1 MNTTQG
7 RYQLRHVADLVA
19 ALRLVRAQLARE
31 HRPRA
36 ELLRHQQQRLEV
48 VVRYAATH
56 SPFYR
61 RQLAETGP
69 LGDGPVQL
77 ARLPVLDKPLLMEH
91 FDELV
96 CDPRLRRDELLGWVG
111 RITRDQLY
119 LDRYRVMLT
128 SGSSGRPGLYV
139 YDAAGWR
146 SIFAGMVRSAT
157 WAGVRPTW
165 PRQRLAFV
173 GATGPS
179 HIGRKGA
186 TMASGLHRVL
196 ILPVTLPLPRL
207 VEALNQFQPTYLQ
220 AYPSAA
226 MWLADE
232 QHAGRLRV
240 SPRILVTVAELR
252 TPEMTQRLEEAFGVR
267 PFDLYGSSEGLFGS
281 ECEHHQGIHLFEDT
295 TIVENVD
302 ADEQPV
308 PPGQPGARL
317 LVTNLYN
324 LVQPLLRLEVTDL
337 VTIDPNPCP
346 CGRILARM
354 NTIYG
359 RSDDVLCLSARDG
372 GQVAVHP
379 LHFALLTR
387 EPQVG
392 EFQVIQDGPLLRVL
406 VVPRHPSS
414 PAAAGSDDNGLETR
428 LSQAIANQLL
438 GLGVQDPQVTVERR
452 RELARTAGG
461 KLKLV
466 IADPAQRRP
475 GEDAR
480 ANLRSLAGQRFDK

>member
-1 MNTTQG
+1 MNTTQI
-7 RYQLRHVADLVA
+7 RYQRRRLADVTA
-19 ALRLVRAQLARE
+19 ALRLTRAQMSRE
-31 HRPRA
+31 HGPRA
-36 ELLRHQQQRLEV
+36 ELVRHQQKRLEV
-48 VVRYAATH
+48 VVRHAATH

-61 RQLAETGP
+61 RQLAETGA

-77 ARLPVLDKPLLMEH
+77 SRLPVLDKPLLMEH

-96 CDPRLRRDELLGWVG
+96 CDPRLRRDELLDWVG
-111 RITRDQLY
+111 QMTRDQLY
-119 LDRYRVMLT
+119 LNRYRVMLT

-146 SIFAGMVRSAT
+146 SIFAGMLRSTT
-157 WAGVRPTW
+157 WEGLRPTL
-165 PRQRLAFV
+165 PRQRMAFV
-173 GATGPS
+173 GAADPS
-179 HIGRKGA
+179 HISRQGA

-196 ILPVTLPLPRL
+196 ALPVTLPLPRL
-207 VEALNQFQPTYLQ
+207 VEALNEFQPTYLQ

-226 MWLADE
+226 VWLADE
-232 QHAGRLRV
+232 QHAGRLRI

-252 TPEMTQRLEEAFGVR
+252 TPEMTRRLEAAFELH
-267 PFDLYGSSEGLFGS
+267 PFNLYGTTEGLFGS

-295 TIVENVD
+295 TLVENVD
-302 ADEQPV
+302 GDGQPV
-308 PPGQPGARL
+308 PAGQPGARL

-337 VTIDPNPCP
+337 VTLDPDPCP

-354 NTIYG
+354 KTIYG

-387 EPQVG
+387 DPQVG
-392 EFQVIQDGPLLRVL
+392 EFQVIQEGALLRVL
-406 VVPRHPSS
+406 VIPRHPSS
-414 PAAAGSDDNGLETR
+414 PAAAGDDGLETR
-428 LSQAIANQLL
+428 LSHAITKQLL
-438 GLGVQDPQVTVERR
+438 GLGVRDPQVTVERR
-452 RELARTAGG
+452 RELTRTAGG

-466 IADPAQRRP
+466 IADPLN
-475 GEDAR
+475 G
-480 ANLRSLAGQRFDK
+480 LATKLG